1 MPAAPHTIEFI
12 EAKTSA
18 LDILSRIAGGNIGV
32 LCAAQKLCSLRHA
45 LVGDAR
51 DEDWD
56 VFVGIDSETDH
67 LPLEEDR
74 KNWAPEA
81 LARKDIEIK
90 EAEDFFRARAVK
102 AAHNLLRRY
111 EKTA

>member
-1 MPAAPHTIEFI
+1 MAPASHTTEIS

-18 LDILSRIAGGNIGV
+18 LEILSRLAAGDVGV
-32 LCAAQKLCSLRHA
+32 LCAAQKLSSLRHT

-74 KNWAPEA
+74 TNWAPEA
-81 LARKDIEIK
+81 LARKDSEIK
-90 EAEDFFRARAVK
+90 EAEDFFRARAVE
-102 AAHNLLRRY
+102 AARNLLRRY
-111 EKTA
+111 KKSA

>member
-1 MPAAPHTIEFI
+1 MPPAPHTTEFI

-18 LDILSRIAGGNIGV
+18 LHILPRLTVGTIGV
-32 LCAAQKLCSLRHA
+32 LHAAQKLSSLRHT

-74 KNWAPEA
+74 KNWSPEA

-90 EAEDFFRARAVK
+90 EAEDFFRARAVE

>member
-1 MPAAPHTIEFI
+1 MVPHAPACRNRRA
-12 EAKTSA
+12 
-18 LDILSRIAGGNIGV
+18 IAGDIGV
-32 LCAAQKLCSLRHA
+32 LRAAQKLSSLRHT

-74 KNWAPEA
+74 NA
-81 LARKDIEIK
+81 LT
-90 EAEDFFRARAVK
+90 
-102 AAHNLLRRY
+102 L
-111 EKTA
+111 T